1 MGKKELLSAL
11 PDRCVGAYLP
21 LTHDSYISIIV
32 LMLRRQRI
40 GIRVSVF
47 QLTAAAVLICSLT
60 GCGKKKPQITA
71 RIPAPPT
78 IEAARNPQPSVP
90 TATARDDRKVLYTET
105 GIASWYG
112 PPYHN
117 RKAANGE
124 VFDMNQPTAAHK
136 TLPLNSLVRVTNLKT
151 GRSTLVRIT
160 DRGPFVGDRILDLS
174 MAAAKLVDVYRAG
187 LATVKIEL
195 LETPA
200 PLDTGGRWCVQIG
213 AFTDSEEALRLKS
226 KLMHKYQTAKVIEFT
241 GPTGEWV
248 RIRPAQDDRR
258 KAFEMARD
266 VRSAEGGV
274 FLVRLD

>member
-1 MGKKELLSAL
+1 MRPHRGN
-11 PDRCVGAYLP
+11 P
-21 LTHDSYISIIV
+21 LSII
-32 LMLRRQRI
+32 
-40 GIRVSVF
+40 
-47 QLTAAAVLICSLT
+47 QLASLFVLIFALT

-71 RIPAPPT
+71 HVPLPPVMEASHPARSSS
-78 IEAARNPQPSVP
+78 AAVPSVN
-90 TATARDDRKVLYTET
+90 DRKVLYTET

-151 GRSTLVRIT
+151 GKSTVVRIT

-174 MAAAKLVDVYRAG
+174 MAAAKLIDVYRAG
-187 LATVKIEL
+187 LATVRLEL
-195 LETPA
+195 LEAPA

-213 AFTDSEEALRLKS
+213 AFTDAEAAERLKN
-226 KLMHKYQTAKVIEFT
+226 KLTRKYQTAKVIEFA

-248 RIRPAQDDRR
+248 RIRPAMDDRQ
-258 KAFEMARD
+258 KAFEMAKD
-266 VRSAEGGV
+266 VRSTEGGV